1 MDMQTPKA
9 NSLFLGK
16 NGQIIL
22 EAESATPTGDWKQVT
37 VQGETSLLWD
47 ASQSSYG
54 KVPTGQTLSYQ
65 FETDKTGTY
74 SIAMHSGRV
83 KSAMNAS
90 DRFENGKERT
100 DTGNDAYVSIVNAE
114 TGKVV
119 QKPTKLFT
127 GLGSSDKTL
136 KWGTTFDASHKKSP
150 AQVSLEANTQYRLEI
165 AGRSD
170 GYALD
175 RITLSNS
182 GFLKNADLPQS
193 PTQGNAPNPAPTP
206 TPAPNAFIGQFDHIV
221 SHFDGNNNDDDDI
234 AALPVAAMLTNAAGL
249 QKKSTFFYS
258 NNVGEPNDN
267 YQVGAMRESAA
278 FAEKLGIKT
287 YDYQANADAATTALV
302 KLFNSGKKVLSIEGG
317 PMEAV
322 YRALEKTA
330 PKNLKNIQLLSHS
343 SWNENR
349 DIASR
354 PGVKD
359 VRTWSDIRKDF
370 PDVKLIEIVD
380 QNGPDGGGPL
390 GFNSDQWK
398 WLDGSK
404 NQVLQ
409 EARDLMVNAR
419 AKVNDPSDA
428 GMHFYAITG
437 QEKANP
443 NDARTFFDANPPKFG
458 AGPTPPVDP
467 PTPNPT
473 DAIRINAGGAAF
485 TDSSSK
491 VWGKDTYFKG
501 GNTYTTGAGIG
512 KTADDTLFQSE
523 RYQKNLAYAI
533 PVENGSYQVNLDFA
547 EIYFGAA
554 GKRVFDVKA
563 EGALKLDDFD
573 IFAAAGGKNKKVQKS
588 FQVKVTDGTLN
599 LDLGASVNNAK
610 LSAIEVLKA
619 SGSAPQ
625 PPAPKTLRFEAEEMQ
640 LTGYRP
646 ESGAFASGGKFIG
659 LVGGADNETGKA
671 TLKFSG
677 PTGKYDV
684 RVGYFD
690 ENDGIAKLSVAQGQ
704 NVLEDWALNQQL
716 GSNLAAAKT
725 KTSRQVASG
734 LQVEAGDVFTLKGV
748 EQGMAPQ
755 AEHARIDYIEFVPSG
770 ANGLGASSAIA
781 QTPLAA

>member
-1 MDMQTPKA
+1 MDTQLSP
-9 NSLFLGK
+9 NSVFLGK
-16 NGQIIL
+16 NGQIVL
-22 EAESATPTGDWKQVT
+22 EAESAAPTGDWKKVT

-47 ASQSSYG
+47 APQSSYG
-54 KVPTGQTLSYQ
+54 KLPSGQTLSYQ
-65 FETDKTGTY
+65 FETDKAGTY
-74 SIAMHSGRV
+74 SIAMHSARD
-83 KSAMNAS
+83 KSVMNAS

-100 DTGNDAYVSIVNAE
+100 DTGNDAYVSIVNAK
-114 TGKVV
+114 TGEVV

-127 GLGSSDKTL
+127 GLGSSDKAL
-136 KWGTTFDASHKKSP
+136 KWGTTFDANHKKSP
-150 AQVSLEANTQYRLEI
+150 AQVSLKANTQYRLEI
-165 AGRSD
+165 SGRSD

-175 RITLSNS
+175 RTTLSDS
-182 GFLKNADLPQS
+182 GFLKNADIPQS
-193 PTQGNAPNPAPTP
+193 PTQAETPNPAPAP
-206 TPAPNAFIGQFDHIV
+206 TPAPLPKSFAGQFDHIV

-258 NNVGEPNDN
+258 NNIGEPNST
-267 YQVGAMRESAA
+267 YQVGAMRKSAA

-287 YDYQANADAATTALV
+287 YDYQDNDNAATTALTQ
-302 KLFNSGKKVLSIEGG
+302 LFNSGKKVLSIEGG

-322 YRALEKTA
+322 YRALEKTSA
-330 PKNLKNIQLLSHS
+330 ANQKNITLLSHS

-349 DIASR
+349 NVASR
-354 PGVKD
+354 PGVDD

-370 PDVKLIEIVD
+370 PAVELVEIAD
-380 QNGPDGGGPL
+380 QNGSDGGGPL
-390 GFNSDQWK
+390 GFNSDKWK
-398 WLDGSK
+398 WLDSA
-404 NQVLQ
+404 NNPVFQ

-437 QEKANP
+437 QEKADP
-443 NDARTFFDANPPKFG
+443 NNARTFFEANPPKFG
-458 AGPTPPVDP
+458 SEPTPPVDP
-467 PTPNPT
+467 PTPQPT
-473 DAIRINAGGAAF
+473 DTIRINAGGNAF
-485 TDSSSK
+485 TDDSGK

-501 GNTYTTGAGIG
+501 GNTYITGAGID

-533 PVENGSYQVNLDFA
+533 PVKNGNYQVNLNFA

-563 EGALKLDDFD
+563 EGGLKLDNFD

-588 FQVKVTDGTLN
+588 FQVKVTDGVLN

-619 SGSAPQ
+619 SASSPQ
-625 PPAPKTLRFEAEEMQ
+625 PPEPKTLRFEAEKMQ
-640 LTGYRP
+640 LSGYRT
-646 ESGAFASGGKFIG
+646 ESGSFASGGKFIG

-677 PTGKYDV
+677 PAGKYDV

-690 ENDGIAKLSVAQGQ
+690 ENDGIAKLSVAQDQ
-704 NVLEDWALNQQL
+704 KVLDDWALNKQL
-716 GSNLAAAKT
+716 GSNLAAAAT

-734 LQVEAGDVFTLKGV
+734 LQIDAGDVFTLEGV
-748 EQGMAPQ
+748 
-755 AEHARIDYIEFVPSG
+755 
-770 ANGLGASSAIA
+770 
-781 QTPLAA
+781 